1 MTTKNIKKKPTLE
14 RRTSMKRIIHEKLSL
29 FHYNP
34 FQEKL
39 KGEKM
44 NEITSLQTPIE
55 AAIGVDRNGRT
66 SARRLYDFLE
76 LAPGQFSRWAKTNIT
91 ENEFA
96 EEGVDF
102 KGFDINVEGNIVQDY
117 TLTAH
122 FAKKLCMKGN
132 SRKAEMAREYFA
144 TVEERVKEKIN
155 HKDLTPTMQ
164 LLYGMLDQMAN
175 NERQIREAQ
184 ALAQKAVDTAEAI
197 KEAVTPVFDDWRTKT
212 NDKIIKITKKAC
224 IPYADMRDE
233 MYRALEQRAGCDLGT
248 RLRNLRSRLSDKGG
262 TKTAIDKLCKMDVI
276 ESDKKL
282 REIFS
287 KIVSEYE
294 VKYCA

>member
-1 MTTKNIKKKPTLE
+1 
-14 RRTSMKRIIHEKLSL
+14 
-29 FHYNP
+29 
-34 FQEKL
+34 
-39 KGEKM
+39 M
-44 NEITSLQTPIE
+44 NELTSLQTPIE

-184 ALAQKAVDTAEAI
+184 ALAQKAVDTAEVI
-197 KEAVTPVFDDWRTKT
+197 KEAIQPVFDNW
-212 NDKIIKITKKAC
+212 
-224 IPYADMRDE
+224 RDE
-233 MYRALEQRAGCDLGT
+233 TNKKFNRIQKSCGTQFSFLRNEMYQALEQRAGCDLNT
-248 RLRNLRSRLSDKGG
+248 RLRNLQARMNDKGC
-262 TKTAIDKLCKMDVI
+262 TKTEINKLSKMDVI

-287 KIVSEYE
+287 KIVAEYE

>member
-1 MTTKNIKKKPTLE
+1 
-14 RRTSMKRIIHEKLSL
+14 
-29 FHYNP
+29 
-34 FQEKL
+34 
-39 KGEKM
+39 M
-44 NEITSLQTPIE
+44 NEIALTLTPIE
-55 AAIGVDRNGRT
+55 QAIGVDRNGRT

-96 EEGVDF
+96 EEGVDY
-102 KGFDINVEGNIVQDY
+102 KGFDINVEGNEVRDY

-132 SRKAEMAREYFA
+132 SHKAEMAREYFA
-144 TVEERVKEKIN
+144 TIEEKVKEKLIR
-155 HKDLTPTMQ
+155 KDLTPQMQ
-164 LLYGMLDQMAN
+164 MLYGMLDQMAQT
-175 NERQIREAQ
+175 ERQAREAKEI
-184 ALAQKAVDTAEAI
+184 AVKAVETTEAI
-197 KEAVTPVFDDWRTKT
+197 KEAVTPVFDDWRVKT
-212 NDKIIKITKKAC
+212 NDKIIKITKKAS
-224 IPYADMRDE
+224 IPYAEMRDE

-287 KIVSEYE
+287 KIVSEYA
-294 VKYCA
+294 VRYCA

>member
-1 MTTKNIKKKPTLE
+1 MNELININGTEIGVKEYKGQRVITFKDIDAVHGRAEGTARRNFSNNKDKFIEGEDYFVVTPESLANSE
-14 RRTSMKRIIHEKLSL
+14 MYEFRTSE
-29 FHYNP
+29 P
-34 FQEKL
+34 F
-39 KGEKM
+39 
-44 NEITSLQTPIE
+44 E
-55 AAIGVDRNGRT
+55 ANNRGTA
-66 SARRLYDFLE
+66 L
-76 LAPGQFSRWAKTNIT
+76 IT
-91 ENEFA
+91 EQGYLMLVKSFTDDLAWKVQRSLVN
-96 EEGVDF
+96 GYF
-102 KGFDINVEGNIVQDY
+102 K
-117 TLTAH
+117 
-122 FAKKLCMKGN
+122 
-132 SRKAEMAREYFA
+132 
-144 TVEERVKEKIN
+144 VKSLAA
-155 HKDLTPTMQ
+155 DLSPQMQ
-164 LLYGMLDQMAN
+164 MLYGMLDQMAQT
-175 NERQIREAQ
+175 ERQAREAKEI
-184 ALAQKAVDTAEAI
+184 AVKAVETTEAI
-197 KEAVTPVFDDWRTKT
+197 KEAVTPVFDDWRAKT